1 MYLRVCALALAR
13 APYSDKSDANIA
25 KRMLKLSR
33 AELAKAISIITGFN
47 RLSYMQ
53 FKADPAID
61 PTCRLCGEGNETFW
75 HLVTEC
81 PRLNSTRQKFFL
93 DNTPKKDEWKISKLI
108 SFSRYP
114 IIQNM
119 LSHEQEY
126 NAQPIYEIDHLFSDD
141 SDSSNSELR
150 YRTYL
155 KGGGVLSRKLFFQNY
170 PLYHFST
177 KNSTFSPENMYEK
190 NNKKIQKI
198 IFPNLPPLSSQ
209 HKKLHFSPENMYQKK
224 FLKITCPKSSTF
236 SPENMYQKKFLKI
249 IFPKLPPQSSQHKKV
264 ALFLP
269 KTCIKKHSR
278 FFFQNY
284 PLYHLSTK
292 K

>member
-1 MYLRVCALALAR
+1 MLPTPFLFLLPALLCNVFLFNCAYVDVYYFVLLSGT

-108 SFSRYP
+108 SFSDTQLYKTCSVMNRSTTHNQY
-114 IIQNM
+114 M
-119 LSHEQEY
+119 
-126 NAQPIYEIDHLFSDD
+126 
-141 SDSSNSELR
+141 
-150 YRTYL
+150 
-155 KGGGVLSRKLFFQNY
+155 KLI
-170 PLYHFST
+170 
-177 KNSTFSPENMYEK
+177 TFSLMTVTLATVSYD
-190 NNKKIQKI
+190 IGLI
-198 IFPNLPPLSSQ
+198 
-209 HKKLHFSPENMYQKK
+209 
-224 FLKITCPKSSTF
+224 
-236 SPENMYQKKFLKI
+236 
-249 IFPKLPPQSSQHKKV
+249 
-264 ALFLP
+264 
-269 KTCIKKHSR
+269 
-278 FFFQNY
+278 
-284 PLYHLSTK
+284 
-292 K
+292 